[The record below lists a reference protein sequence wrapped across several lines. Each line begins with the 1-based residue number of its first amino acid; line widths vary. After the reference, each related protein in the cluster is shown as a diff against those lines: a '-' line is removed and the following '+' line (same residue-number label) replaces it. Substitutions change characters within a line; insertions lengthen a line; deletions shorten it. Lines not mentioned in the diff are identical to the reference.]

1 MRSMRSK
8 LSPKSGG
15 TCVKGREGQEPCEAK
30 NAAAI
35 MQAYAIGMQWVGS
48 VGLVGG
54 GWEGESG
61 RGGAANK
68 N

>member
-8 LSPKSGG
+8 LSSKSGG
-15 TCVKGREGQEPCEAK
+15 TCVKGRDGQEPCEAK

-54 GWEGESG
+54 WEGESG

>member
-54 GWEGESG
+54 GGGGESG

>member
-1 MRSMRSK
+1 M
-8 LSPKSGG
+8 
-15 TCVKGREGQEPCEAK
+15 KGREGQEPCEAK

-54 GWEGESG
+54 WEGESG